1 MSIRVIT
8 ADVMDGLAQLADES
22 VHCCVTSPPYWMLRD
37 YGYEGQIGLEPTVAA
52 HVAAMVAV
60 FGEVR
65 RVLRKDG
72 TLWLNYGDIWAGSW
86 GAGSRGHETA
96 GTLQGGSML
105 SARQIRGH
113 PKRTKTGSMKR
124 FGGLKPKDLVLMP
137 ERIALALQSDG
148 WWVRDRVIWHKP
160 NPMPSSVKDRCTP
173 SYEIVWQL
181 AKSARYY
188 FDARAIAEPRTSDED
203 ATGFRGGS
211 YTGGTPGPRRTRG
224 NKRVKV
230 PGGWDVGDGAHGT
243 RHRSGRTVGQYVEAK
258 NEQQDDRRKNGFSE
272 RWDAAEAVADPLTRN
287 RRNVWTIATEPYR
300 GGHFATMPT
309 ELARL
314 CILAG
319 CPVTGTVLD
328 PFAGAGTTGM
338 VADRMSRD
346 AILIEMKPEYVE
358 DHIKPRVAGDRK
370 PLVDLMDPIVTA

>member
-181 AKSARYY
+181 STSARYY

-203 ATGFRGGS
+203 A
-211 YTGGTPGPRRTRG
+211 
-224 NKRVKV
+224 
-230 PGGWDVGDGAHGT
+230 
-243 RHRSGRTVGQYVEAK
+243 
-258 NEQQDDRRKNGFSE
+258 
-272 RWDAAEAVADPLTRN
+272 PLTRN

-319 CPVTGTVLD
+319 CPANGTVLD
-328 PFAGAGTTGM
+328 PFAGAGTTGL
-338 VADRMSRD
+338 VADRMNRN
-346 AILIEMKPEYVE
+346 AVLIEMSPEYVE
-358 DHIKPRVAGDRK
+358 EHIKPRVAGDRK
-370 PLVDLMDPIVTA
+370 PLVDMMDPIITA